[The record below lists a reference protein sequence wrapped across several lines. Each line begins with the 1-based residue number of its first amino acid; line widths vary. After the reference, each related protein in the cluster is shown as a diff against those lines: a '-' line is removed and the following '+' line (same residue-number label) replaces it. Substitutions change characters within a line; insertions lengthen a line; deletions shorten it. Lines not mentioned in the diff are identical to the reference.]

1 MEELHI
7 LIDNLVDNM
16 RRVKGKYEA
25 EQVKKENLDPMELKS
40 NDSVF
45 LERVV
50 RCINDN
56 IKNNKYTIE
65 DLADDVG
72 VSRTHLH
79 RQIKRITGVPSSE
92 FLKNVR
98 LEQAASYI
106 KEGKISVAQV
116 AYAVGFNS
124 QSHFS
129 TQFKKY
135 FGVTPKDY
143 TEQFNKKADK

>member
-1 MEELHI
+1 MT
-7 LIDNLVDNM
+7 V
-16 RRVKGKYEA
+16 
-25 EQVKKENLDPMELKS
+25 S
-40 NDSVF
+40 S